1 MSTVAKSR
9 NKERAKENR
18 RLRKEELDYLR
29 SRVTE
34 LSRQLHAETK
44 MLPWQEVAH
53 ALQSESSTA
62 QETNRA
68 LRRDIIRTTVLLE
81 CLLALVAGPMA
92 RSPETSPFVQA
103 SGWKNQAILGIDGEA
118 RVASFQWLLS
128 RLFHNTGMAYAQ
140 CPNTPSVRIDVNYD
154 DHYISGC
161 RGAQYIVP
169 APMDQ
174 AVRTLD
180 GLIKCDIFFDRDNPT
195 YLYDQELLQT
205 PNFGPSTFHFG
216 PGNGPTYLRGS
227 QVSPSQKRA
236 VFARCRVNF
245 DAARPGI
252 DQKEQIHHAWSEKLV
267 VEPLSES
274 TSRLLSLDLIAIPT
288 TISSEECAHL
298 LVEKLETVNAWTE
311 PERLDALVTCI
322 YNHCVNQEQQAS
334 NVFFKWLPFFVEPNE
349 DQWKKVLQQISPSNG
364 A

>member
-18 RLRKEELDYLR
+18 RLRKEELAYLR

-128 RLFHNTGMAYAQ
+128 RLFHNTDMAYAQ
-140 CPNTPSVRIDVNYD
+140 CPNTPSVRIDINYD
-154 DHYISGC
+154 NHYISGC

-195 YLYDQELLQT
+195 YLYDQEVQQYSGESHLDVNVLVCSFCKHQT
-205 PNFGPSTFHFG
+205 LAQARFISALEMDQHISEAVKS
-216 PGNGPTYLRGS
+216 LRL
-227 QVSPSQKRA
+227 
-236 VFARCRVNF
+236 
-245 DAARPGI
+245 
-252 DQKEQIHHAWSEKLV
+252 E
-267 VEPLSES
+267 
-274 TSRLLSLDLIAIPT
+274 LSLHVA
-288 TISSEECAHL
+288 A
-298 LVEKLETVNAWTE
+298 
-311 PERLDALVTCI
+311 
-322 YNHCVNQEQQAS
+322 
-334 NVFFKWLPFFVEPNE
+334 
-349 DQWKKVLQQISPSNG
+349 
-364 A
+364 